1 MSSTEPATGQTPVA
15 ATPPSSGVSEHFGA
29 VPFDAGHTNLEFLKS
44 SLPAWYVNAPKLLRE
59 ALRQSQLKS
68 QLSRRIVEPI
78 RSRLVSIEKFAT
90 PLLEQALF
98 ERFKLRLDVTANQLV
113 TMEIT
118 TLLLVQTRQPIKQT
132 LLHAAL
138 QNFEASETVEGGLGQ
153 GAALLPAE
161 GLQVELIYGT
171 GLLPYIPRFR
181 YRYKGTLDIKPE
193 QFAELS
199 RTLDLGGQYQTHLDS
214 VFKPVTLD
222 GQPPG
227 SAA

>member
-1 MSSTEPATGQTPVA
+1 MS
-15 ATPPSSGVSEHFGA
+15 ATPILSDNPAIPFAPAGSVEADGS
-29 VPFDAGHTNLEFLKS
+29 VPFGTDHANLEFLKTALPEWYRS
-44 SLPAWYVNAPKLLRE
+44 SSKAMRE
-59 ALRQSQLKS
+59 ALRDSQLLS
-68 QLSRRIVEPI
+68 QRSRRVLEPI
-78 RSRLVSIEKFAT
+78 RNRLTSIESFAT

-98 ERFKLRLDVTANQLV
+98 DRFKLRLDVTANQLV

-118 TLLLVQTRQPIKQT
+118 TLLLVQTRQPVKQT

-138 QNFEASETVEGGLGQ
+138 QNFEAGETTESGLGQ
-153 GAALLPAE
+153 GAALLPAD

-171 GLLPYIPRFR
+171 GLLPDIPRFR
-181 YRYKGTLDIKPE
+181 YRYNGTLDINPE